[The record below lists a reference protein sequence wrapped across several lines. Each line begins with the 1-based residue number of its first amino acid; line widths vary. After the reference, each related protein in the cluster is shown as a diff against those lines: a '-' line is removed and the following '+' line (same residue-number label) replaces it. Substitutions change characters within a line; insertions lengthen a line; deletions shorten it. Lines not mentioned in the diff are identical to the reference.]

1 MNHTLLRLLLDT
13 MNGEM
18 DQEIMAFHTINTWT
32 LVPKP
37 PGVNII
43 ANKWLYRI
51 KRRPDGTIDR
61 YKARL
66 VAKDFT
72 QLSGIDYKETYS
84 PVIKATTIRLILALA
99 TMNKWQIKQLDVTNT
114 FLHGNVTEELYM
126 AQPQGYVNPTHPHHI
141 CKLHRSIYGLK

>member
-18 DQEIMAFHTINTWT
+18 DQEIMAFHTTNTWT

-72 QLSGIDYKETYS
+72 QLFSIYYKETYN
-84 PVIKATTIRLILALA
+84 PVIKAITIQLILALA
-99 TMNKWQIKQLDVTNT
+99 IMNKWQMKQLEVTNN
-114 FLHGNVTEELYM
+114 FLYGNVTEELYM
-126 AQPQGYVNPTHPHHI
+126 AQPQGYINPAHSHHV
-141 CKLHRSIYGLK
+141 